1 LDFQYLYDRTSKD
14 HLRFVEGIAVSKQ
27 EVDEKAGRPEDYV
40 AIASPRKP
48 KPRREGE
55 AGIADED
62 RRAELER
69 LLDVCRGW
77 TLKPEEKAQLD
88 GES

>member
-1 LDFQYLYDRTSKD
+1 L
-14 HLRFVEGIAVSKQ
+14 
-27 EVDEKAGRPEDYV
+27 
-40 AIASPRKP
+40 
-48 KPRREGE
+48 REGE
-55 AGIADED
+55 AGIADEY